1 MKSVLLCKNRNSQPI
16 TQDTG
21 WVSPV
26 WATEVMRVSLV
37 DEKRCEIIVLSSS
50 PVLLQQAS
58 EVLLGRPAVLWDK
71 AAPLQSPG
79 GLSHEWSQLF
89 YPILPSRIKQQRTF
103 FSLQTHPLTGAPGKG
118 SQNNWIIPDK
128 CEQQSRRCVEEEP
141 KVKFISV
148 NWWSISLIPFPCI
161 QIRSY
166 LKWPCLFQFVLN
178 SQSHFPYMI
187 LSQLDEK
194 CIQ

>member
-1 MKSVLLCKNRNSQPI
+1 MSEPGRWKLLFLTSCQ
-16 TQDTG
+16 G
-21 WVSPV
+21 
-26 WATEVMRVSLV
+26 L
-37 DEKRCEIIVLSSS
+37 CEGHLPSSRLKLPHPKLPWS
-50 PVLLQQAS
+50 CSMNGPSAS
-58 EVLLGRPAVLWDK
+58 
-71 AAPLQSPG
+71 
-79 GLSHEWSQLF
+79 HT
-89 YPILPSRIKQQRTF
+89 ILPSRIKQQRIF
-103 FSLQTHPLTGAPGKG
+103 FSLQMQPLTGAPGKG

-128 CEQQSRRCVEEEP
+128 YEQELRRCVEEEP

-148 NWWSISLIPFPCI
+148 NWWSISLILFPCI

>member
-26 WATEVMRVSLV
+26 WATEVMWVSLV
-37 DEKRCEIIVLSSS
+37 DEKRCEIIVLSSP
-50 PVLLQQAS
+50 PVLLQQHQRFCWEDLPYYGIKLPHCKVPKGYPRNGPS
-58 EVLLGRPAVLWDK
+58 
-71 AAPLQSPG
+71 S
-79 GLSHEWSQLF
+79 S

-103 FSLQTHPLTGAPGKG
+103 YSLQTHPLTGAPGKG
-118 SQNNWIIPDK
+118 SQNNWIIPDE